1 MTTTQ
6 PTRLMRVVRPTLPTS
21 TVHPTRAVHSAR
33 RTPRRHV
40 LRTAGIGTAAVLGL
54 SIGVPGFAVA
64 QPGGAPAA
72 AAAATT
78 VTPAGHSFTADL
90 SGKATFTAGSVTV
103 TCAVSTSSGQVP
115 AAPDNHNEAGPVNS
129 STTPATYSSCT
140 TSMPGVSATV
150 STTGTWGVAMQ
161 HGTPATAGL
170 TIPSGGFV
178 LTTSGLASCTV
189 TAAPTT
195 AATVNGTWTNGAPST
210 LTFTNASVPVKVV
223 GGFGCPTSA
232 TSSTFNATYRVS
244 DTTDPASQITVT
256 G

>member
-1 MTTTQ
+1 M
-6 PTRLMRVVRPTLPTS
+6 MRTHLTPHPRSSRPRTS
-21 TVHPTRAVHSAR
+21 RARALLVAATGSA
-33 RTPRRHV
+33 
-40 LRTAGIGTAAVLGL
+40 AALGL
-54 SIGVPGFAVA
+54 SAGVTGPAMA
-64 QPGGAPAA
+64 QPAGTT
-72 AAAATT
+72 AAATT
-78 VTPAGHSFTADL
+78 VSPAGHAFTATL

-103 TCAVSTSSGQVP
+103 TCTTSTSSGQVP
-115 AAPDNHNEAGPVNS
+115 AAPGNHNDGGPVSS
-129 STTPATYSSCT
+129 STTPATYGSCT

-161 HGTPATAGL
+161 NGTPVTAGL

-178 LTTSGLASCTV
+178 LRTSGLASCTV
-189 TAAPTT
+189 TAAPTS

-210 LTFTNASVPVKVV
+210 LVFTNASVPVKVV

-232 TSSTFNATYRVS
+232 TSSTFNATYQVR

>member
-1 MTTTQ
+1 MTHAQ
-6 PTRLMRVVRPTLPTS
+6 DPM
-21 TVHPTRAVHSAR
+21 SAR
-33 RTPRRHV
+33 PRARASRTFRTSRRRALV
-40 LRTAGIGTAAVLGL
+40 VAGAGIAAAVGL
-54 SIGVPGFAVA
+54 AAGVTGPAMA
-64 QPGGAPAA
+64 QPAGT
-72 AAAATT
+72 AAATT
-78 VTPAGHSFTADL
+78 VTPAGHAFTATL

-103 TCAVSTSSGQVP
+103 TCTTSTSSGQVP
-115 AAPDNHNEAGPVNS
+115 AAPGNHNDAGPVSS
-129 STTPATYSSCT
+129 STTPATYGSCT

-150 STTGTWGVAMQ
+150 TTTGAWGVAMQ
-161 HGTPATAGL
+161 NGTPVTAGL

-178 LTTSGLASCTV
+178 LRTSGLASCTV

-210 LTFTNASVPVKVV
+210 LAFSNASVPVKVV

-232 TSSTFNATYRVS
+232 TSSTFNATYQVR